1 MTIRLRAMEPEDLDV
16 IYNIENDLDLWT
28 VGYANAPY
36 SRYLLHDYVANATSD
51 IYADRQLRLMAEN
64 DEGEVVGIVDL
75 SDFEPRHNR
84 AEMGLVVRKEYRN
97 RGYAKQIVEQLI
109 QYSRRVLHLHQVYC
123 VISVDNEAACGL
135 FRSLS
140 FRGDQRLE
148 DWLFDGEKYSDA
160 MFFHY
165 FL

>member
-1 MTIRLRAMEPEDLDV
+1 MTIRLRAMEPEDLEV

-28 VGYANAPY
+28 VGYTNAPY
-36 SRYLLHDYVANATSD
+36 SRYLLHEYVANATSD

-64 DEGEVVGIVDL
+64 ADGEVVGIADL

-109 QYSRRVLHLHQVYC
+109 LYARRVLHLHQLYC
-123 VISVDNEAACGL
+123 VISVDNEVACGL

-140 FRGDQRLE
+140 FGDGQRLE

>member
-75 SDFEPRHNR
+75 SDFEPRKLEPKR
-84 AEMGLVVRKEYRN
+84 YVLVYKK
-97 RGYAKQIVEQLI
+97 GKIVEPQEFTYCL
-109 QYSRRVLHLHQVYC
+109 QNADGSRSDWYSELM
-123 VISVDNEAACGL
+123 
-135 FRSLS
+135 
-140 FRGDQRLE
+140 
-148 DWLFDGEKYSDA
+148 KY
-160 MFFHY
+160 FY
-165 FL
+165 L